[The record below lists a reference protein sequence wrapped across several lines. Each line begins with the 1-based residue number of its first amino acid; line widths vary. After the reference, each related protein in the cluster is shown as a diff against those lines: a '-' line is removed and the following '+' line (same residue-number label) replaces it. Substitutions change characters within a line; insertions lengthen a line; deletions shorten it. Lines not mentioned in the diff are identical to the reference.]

1 MEERRETERR
11 FAWVNGAPGMITR
24 SPAALTVM
32 SFAFDRGRIVLV
44 HAVRNPEKLAH
55 VKLA

>member
-1 MEERRETERR
+1 MAV
-11 FAWVNGAPGMITR
+11 FGLTR
-24 SPAALTVM
+24 PAALTVM

-55 VKLA
+55 VRLA